1 LITLL
6 KRMLLLVLL
15 LIPSLSLST
24 LLSHGAT
31 SGHPHPTHTP
41 TSASPTS
48 SFKGIKDP
56 STQCIDISCYKPIV
70 WSEVKEDVCRFRKE
84 KIVTEKCEQVCTE
97 VPEYKCELVDYT
109 KCDWDK
115 TLVPVRDDK
124 VVGEKFVEKECYN
137 FTITVDEIKPKCI
150 NVTKPSCEERWI
162 PEPPYWEIDP
172 STCVNLTWLDCNK
185 ETYLQP
191 VPIDDCDCKDNEI
204 WYNKLERVETQCVEE
219 VTTCVPKLVPVCETV
234 LVEECKRVCWPEITE
249 TCKNDCSKM
258 HFRTPSQEP
267 DHRRWCS
274 HVEIIVPTGVNVP
287 TKGNRELTDQ
297 QSTIEV
303 TNSNS
308 NIMSTSNDN
317 IVSNSNDNIVSN
329 DNDNVVSN
337 DNDVSNDDVVF
348 NSNDNVVSN
357 PRSKKRNSFSNAKA
371 ETTYSNQRSNFQRT
385 TNPDGLGSPLVYSR
399 SASSSNRR
407 SSVSQIIKG
416 KRTIRQG
423 QQIRG

>member
-15 LIPSLSLST
+15 LLPSLSLST
-24 LLSHGAT
+24 LLSHGVT
-31 SGHPHPTHTP
+31 SGHHHSHPTP
-41 TSASPTS
+41 ASPAS

-56 STQCIDISCYKPIV
+56 STKCIDISCYKPIV
-70 WSEVKEDVCRFRKE
+70 WSNNKEDVCRFRKE
-84 KIVTEKCEQVCTE
+84 KIVTEKCEEVCVE
-97 VPEYKCELVDYT
+97 VPETKCELVEHI

-115 TLVPVRDDK
+115 NLVPVRDDK
-124 VVGEKFVEKECYN
+124 VVGEYFIEKECHN
-137 FTITVDEIKPKCI
+137 FTITVEEIKPKCV

-191 VPIDDCDCKDNEI
+191 VPIDDCDCIDKEI

-219 VTTCVPKLVPVCETV
+219 VTTCVPNLVPVCKTV
-234 LVEECKRVCWPEITE
+234 PVPKCKPVCWPEITE
-249 TCKNDCSKM
+249 TCEDDCSRM

-274 HVEIIVPTGVNVP
+274 HVDIIVPSGVNVP
-287 TKGNRELTDQ
+287 AKGDRELTDQ
-297 QSTIEV
+297 QSTVEV

-308 NIMSTSNDN
+308 NIVSTSK
-317 IVSNSNDNIVSN
+317 
-329 DNDNVVSN
+329 DNVVSN
-337 DNDVSNDDVVF
+337 DNDVSNDDVVS

-385 TNPDGLGSPLVYSR
+385 TNPDSLGSPRVYSS
-399 SASSSNRR
+399 SAPSSNRR
-407 SSVSQIIKG
+407 SSVPQG